1 MKLLDNLIMCTVTVD
16 IDEKTLCGVNP
27 NLSSTAAIR
36 NWAQMLINARIQEM
50 VREKEA
56 YALERDMTPEE
67 LFSLVADDVRNI
79 YAADA
84 TETMSIE
91 EARAMTHAA
100 IREEYAKI

>member
-50 VREKEA
+50 VREEEA
-56 YALERDMTPEE
+56 YASERDMTPEE
-67 LFSLVADDVRNI
+67 LLAVVVKDVEAI
-79 YAADA
+79 YADK
-84 TETMSIE
+84 SI
-91 EARAMTHAA
+91 
-100 IREEYAKI
+100 